1 MWAIC
6 KEKKLGAYRKPSSP
20 AAGGTAPL
28 IDSVVGADAV
38 DIGCGVIGGFGRIV
52 SMIRFFGVN
61 TKCTVCVSC
70 PSYCRKMSLR
80 TVVSVSS

>member
-1 MWAIC
+1 M
-6 KEKKLGAYRKPSSP
+6 KHKYLGYSQKNEKLAYRKPSSP
-20 AAGGTAPL
+20 GGT
-28 IDSVVGADAV
+28 IGSVVGADAG

-52 SMIRFFGVN
+52 SIIRFFGVN
-61 TKCTVCVSC
+61 TKCTVCVSW